1 MVAHPSRI
9 EAGHPMALELKQAPK
24 LVQQLVITPQ
34 LQQAIR
40 LLQLTRL
47 ELVDLIRQEVKENP
61 LLEESEEGKEYAEA
75 EETVTEQ
82 SEAEPI
88 PENQKTQEVKGEGE
102 GAAEFDWENYLEN
115 YNHGSYVKQSSQ
127 ESEERPSF
135 ENFLTKRTTL
145 SDHLNWQLQL
155 SHFTDEEQKVGWW
168 IIGNLDEDGYLKI
181 SLEDIGSETQ
191 LPLEMVE
198 RVLRRMQQF
207 DPVGVAARDLKEC
220 LLVQLEQLQVRDPVA
235 EKIVAEFLPLLK
247 NRNHPAIARRLG
259 IPLERVNQAA
269 HLISKLDP
277 KPGKAYGGDVIQE
290 IVPDVYVYKV
300 EGEYVI
306 SLNDE
311 DIPRL
316 KVNQLYRSILTD
328 GRSVLDGDRKYI
340 QEKLRSALW
349 LIRSIHQRQRTV
361 YKVAS
366 SIVKF
371 QRDFLDKGIQF
382 LKPLVLRD
390 VAEDIQMHESTISR
404 VTNNKYIHTPQ
415 GIYELKFF
423 FNTGITSTQG
433 ETLASES
440 VKNLLREIITKED
453 PRKPYSDEKLVQ
465 ILKEMNIH
473 IARRT
478 ISKYREM
485 MKILSSNER
494 RKIQ

>member
-1 MVAHPSRI
+1 MV
-9 EAGHPMALELKQAPK
+9 LEIKQTPK

-61 LLEESEEGKEYAEA
+61 LLEEEEEGKEEVEA
-75 EETVTEQ
+75 EEPVTEG
-82 SEAEPI
+82 SEQEAL
-88 PENQKTQEVKGEGE
+88 PETEHTAEVKGEGE
-102 GAAEFDWENYLEN
+102 GSNEFDWENYLEN
-115 YNHGSYVKQSSQ
+115 YNLTSFQRQSHQ
-127 ESEERPSF
+127 DGDERPSF

-145 SDHLNWQLQL
+145 SDHLYWQLQL
-155 SHFTDEEQKVGWW
+155 SRFTEEEQKVGTF

-181 SLEDIGSETQ
+181 SLEDICSEMN
-191 LPLEMVE
+191 LPLEVVE
-198 RVLRRMQQF
+198 EVLRRIQLF

-220 LLVQLEQLQVRDPVA
+220 LLVQLGQMAVRDPLA
-235 EKIVAEFLPLLK
+235 EKIVSEHLSLLK
-247 NRNHPAIARRLG
+247 NRNYPAIAKRLG
-259 IPLERVNQAA
+259 VSADRVNQAA
-269 HLISKLDP
+269 FLISKLDP
-277 KPGKAYGGDVIQE
+277 KPGKAFGGDVTQE
-290 IVPDVYVYKV
+290 IIPDVYIYKV

-311 DIPRL
+311 DLPRL
-316 KVNQLYRSILTD
+316 KVNSLYRGILNES
-328 GRSVLDGDRKYI
+328 RSALEGDRKYI

-349 LIRSIHQRQRTV
+349 LIRSIHQRQRTI
-361 YKVAS
+361 YKVTK
-366 SIVKF
+366 SIIKF
-371 QRDFLDKGIQF
+371 QREFLDQGIQF

-404 VTNNKYIHTPQ
+404 VTHNKYVHTPQ

-423 FNTGITSTQG
+423 FNAGIASSQG
-433 ETLASES
+433 ETMASES
-440 VKNLLREIITKED
+440 VKNLLREIIAKED

-465 ILKEMNIH
+465 ILKGMDIH

-478 ISKYREM
+478 ISKYREL

-494 RKIQ
+494 RKIS